1 MLELGTLILNRLI
14 REGLAEKIAFAQRPD
29 VGKGARTYGKQTFQA
44 EQQAAAR
51 TLSTNA
57 LG

>member
-1 MLELGTLILNRLI
+1 MNRVI
-14 REGLAEKIAFAQRPD
+14 KEGLAEKIAFAQRPD
-29 VGKGARTYGKQTFQA
+29 VGKGARMYGKHTLQA
-44 EQQAAAR
+44 EQHEATR